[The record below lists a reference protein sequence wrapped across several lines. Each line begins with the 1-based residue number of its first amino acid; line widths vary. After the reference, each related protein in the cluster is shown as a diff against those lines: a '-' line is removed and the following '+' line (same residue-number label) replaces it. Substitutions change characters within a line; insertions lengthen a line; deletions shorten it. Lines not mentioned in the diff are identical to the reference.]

1 MNWRSLSPAIPNI
14 YAKDPKIVQGY
25 EPLK

>member
-1 MNWRSLSPAIPNI
+1 MKWRLLSPAIPNI